1 MKNIAITEN
10 HLYQKAYKSGKHAG
24 TRSVVIYVLKD
35 YCAKKVMKANPQK
48 EYLNRVGLSVSKR
61 IGGAVE
67 RNRAKRIIR
76 EAYRRIDAEGIIK
89 KGYLVVIA
97 AREGIAGKSSLD
109 VEADLRYGLRKIEM
123 LVCADE
129 GKAKTDK

>member
-35 YCAKKVMKANPQK
+35 YCAKKIMKANPQK
-48 EYLNRVGLSVSKR
+48 EYLNRVGLSVSKKV
-61 IGGAVE
+61 GGAVE

-76 EAYRRIDAEGIIK
+76 AAYAPLEEKIRKGNLIVVSAKPEIDGK
-89 KGYLVVIA
+89 KSGEILSEMRYA
-97 AREGIAGKSSLD
+97 FKKLD
-109 VEADLRYGLRKIEM
+109 LLEKNGNGEK
-123 LVCADE
+123 
-129 GKAKTDK
+129 